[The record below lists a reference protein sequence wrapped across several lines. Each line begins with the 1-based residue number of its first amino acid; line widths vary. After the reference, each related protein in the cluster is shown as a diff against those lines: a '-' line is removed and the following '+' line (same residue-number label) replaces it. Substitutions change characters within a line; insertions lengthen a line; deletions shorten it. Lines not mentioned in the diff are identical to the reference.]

1 MLKSWLVSLQNMSIT
16 ALIPSSDW
24 LKSTSG
30 YWVTQSIFQR
40 LVLLTRRKK
49 GNIMLPA
56 VCLLS
61 AVWPNTPTKQ
71 PTLYQRPDC
80 WRQFLVLLF
89 IEVIKPPGIYFN
101 NWLQLSCRS
110 SKFSSSF
117 PATSVL
123 LYAPLDPIRELA
135 KCFNYFSD
143 KHYMQVATSSTFP
156 SANDVIDLCWILY
169 NKSLIVATFFFQRTT
184 AFELFFYSTYL
195 HFRFLVL
202 GKQKLNISVSRP
214 DLFDSWSFTC
224 SCFIFAYIISR
235 RNGEN
240 NGLLAGVS
248 FPPSSRPPALAFL
261 SRLTLPFPSFSK
273 ACHAG

>member
-156 SANDVIDLCWILY
+156 SANDVIDLCWFYITSHS
-169 NKSLIVATFFFQRTT
+169 SLQLSSFNGRPHLNFFFIVRTFT
-184 AFELFFYSTYL
+184 SDFLF
-195 HFRFLVL
+195 
-202 GKQKLNISVSRP
+202 
-214 DLFDSWSFTC
+214 
-224 SCFIFAYIISR
+224 
-235 RNGEN
+235 
-240 NGLLAGVS
+240 
-248 FPPSSRPPALAFL
+248 
-261 SRLTLPFPSFSK
+261 
-273 ACHAG
+273 